1 MISLSLH
8 EIYGKAKTGAIAGIT
23 GGFALLASFF
33 GIDASLNLP
42 PGSFYMMIGLAAG
55 FHGISAIVFGG
66 VMHMLA
72 ADTIGSLFCICST
85 LHPILNLRSIWKG
98 IFAGGVTGLEVYA
111 IFFMPI
117 TLYVMIPTI
126 DSFTSQPGLVSE
138 QEHSIVN
145 VIKAHLDTIIWGAL
159 VLHVIY
165 GAVMGFFVG
174 LIVHDDYKKLPK
186 KSLFDLE
193 SESMPAT

>member
-1 MISLSLH
+1 MISISRH
-8 EIYGKAKTGAIAGIT
+8 EIYGKARAGSVAGIA
-23 GGFALLASFF
+23 GGFALLVSFF

-42 PGSFYMMIGLAAG
+42 PGSFYMMIGLAVG
-55 FHGISAIVFGG
+55 FHGMSAIVFGG
-66 VMHMLA
+66 LIHMLTA
-72 ADTIGSLFCICST
+72 ATIGAVFCMCSI

-111 IFFMPI
+111 IFFLPI
-117 TLYVMIPTI
+117 TLYIMIPTI
-126 DSFTSQPGLVSE
+126 DSVIGQSLVSE
-138 QEHSIVN
+138 QERLAVT

-159 VLHVIY
+159 ILHVIY

-174 LIVHDDYKKLPK
+174 MVVHDDYKKMPK

-193 SESMPAT
+193 SASMPAT

>member
-1 MISLSLH
+1 MISISRH
-8 EIYGKAKTGAIAGIT
+8 EIYGKAKGGAAAGLA
-23 GGFALLASFF
+23 GGFALLVSFF

-42 PGSFYMMIGLAAG
+42 PGSFYMMIGLAVG
-55 FHGISAIVFGG
+55 LHGMPAIIFGG
-66 VMHMLA
+66 MIHMLTA
-72 ADTIGSLFCICST
+72 ATIGAVFCVCST
-85 LHPILNLRSIWKG
+85 LHPLLNLRSVWKG

-111 IFFMPI
+111 IFFIPI
-117 TLYVMIPTI
+117 TLYIMIPTI
-126 DSFTSQPGLVSE
+126 DSVTGSSMASE
-138 QEHSIVN
+138 QERLAVS
-145 VIKAHLDTIIWGAL
+145 VIQSHLGTILWGAL

-174 LIVHDDYKKLPK
+174 VIVHDDYKKIPK